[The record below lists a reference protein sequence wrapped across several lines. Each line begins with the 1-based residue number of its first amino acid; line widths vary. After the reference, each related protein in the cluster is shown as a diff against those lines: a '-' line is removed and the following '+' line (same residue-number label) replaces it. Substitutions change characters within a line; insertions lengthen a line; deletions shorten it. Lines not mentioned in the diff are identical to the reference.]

1 MLFNISLR
9 LPLKQDPDIL
19 RICVE
24 TSRPSQTDKSKGKI
38 PVGLYLRDIGEVREG
53 ATAFD
58 FLKSSDAP
66 EYDAQCLA
74 LIGSERAICLQL
86 PSKVHV
92 IEIIKTMC

>member
-1 MLFNISLR
+1 MTVYS
-9 LPLKQDPDIL
+9 QDPDIL

-24 TSRPSQTDKSKGKI
+24 STRPSQTEKSKGKI

-53 ATAFD
+53 ANAFD
-58 FLKSSDAP
+58 FLKSSDSP

-86 PSKVHV
+86 PSKVRQLETSTLSSHHLS
-92 IEIIKTMC
+92 